1 MIVMQGEP
9 VRECAARAQVPR
21 QRAFPAKQRQLQ
33 AEFQAFV
40 LMAKKVYKLTSDLIY
55 NDRILKAKIIDPIFN
70 KNLPYKN
77 EGNGRTTTSISI
89 D

>member
-1 MIVMQGEP
+1 MIVVQGEP

-40 LMAKKVYKLTSDLIY
+40 LIIYYRVAKKVYK
-55 NDRILKAKIIDPIFN
+55 
-70 KNLPYKN
+70 
-77 EGNGRTTTSISI
+77 RT
-89 D
+89 

>member
-40 LMAKKVYKLTSDLIY
+40 LIIYYRVAKKVYKRTSVLIY
-55 NDRILKAKIIDPIFN
+55 NDRLLKAKIIDPIFN
-70 KNLPYKN
+70 KNLPTAKLLI
-77 EGNGRTTTSISI
+77 EI
-89 D
+89 